1 MFLLKAHRP
10 ERYRGTA
17 TGTAAPKALTPEEQA
32 AAAQATAEAEEKDA
46 EVLAYREMF
55 ERVWAANR
63 KEQDRKAA
71 AWARDYPPTPVPA
84 D

>member
-1 MFLLKAHRP
+1 MYPVYSVSDLSACSN
-10 ERYRGTA
+10 GA
-17 TGTAAPKALTPEEQA
+17 VAPKVLSLEEQA
-32 AAAQATAEAEEKDA
+32 EAAEKEKKEAEAQ
-46 EVLAYREMF
+46 AYREMF

-63 KEQDRKAA
+63 EEQDRKAA